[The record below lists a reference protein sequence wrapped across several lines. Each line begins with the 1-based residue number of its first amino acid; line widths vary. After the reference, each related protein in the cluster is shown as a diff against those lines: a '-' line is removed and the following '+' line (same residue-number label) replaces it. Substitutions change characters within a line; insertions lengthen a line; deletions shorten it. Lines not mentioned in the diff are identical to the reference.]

1 MPSDTPDPA
10 GPTGDRPTDRPTG
23 LAPVPL
29 TAVADQLDPALAVR
43 VDTDAPAAPV
53 QSVPPVESAP
63 PPGPAPQPGPTPRP
77 TAEPVLLTGAA
88 VRAADCRP
96 GDLFGALPGARVH
109 GAEFA
114 GQAVAAGAVAVLTD
128 AAGLELVRRQGLSV
142 PVLVTPQPRRALG
155 PASAAIYH
163 HPSEHLQIVGITG
176 TSGKTTT
183 CFLLEAALAA
193 QGLTT
198 GLLGTVMTRIT
209 EPDGTST
216 ELPSAF
222 TTPEAPDLQAL
233 LAVMRQHGVQAV
245 AMEVSSHALHLGRV
259 GGTRYRVGAFANL
272 SQDHLDFHPTME
284 DYYLAKASL
293 FDGRPAAGGGTPLG
307 AGVSN
312 IDDEYGARLATEY
325 PDPGGR
331 PMVTVSPAGAAAD
344 WRLDEVTADATGRQQ
359 LRISGPDGLR
369 LRTELGLPGPFNAA
383 NALLA
388 LACVHAAGYTESAAI
403 QAAATAIS
411 SVQVPGRMQRVD
423 AGQDFLAVVDYAHKP
438 AAVRAVL
445 TAVRA
450 SVPGRVIV
458 ALGAGGD
465 RDAGKRPLM
474 GQAAAELADVV
485 IVTDDNPRS
494 EVPHE
499 IRAAVLEGAHQVGES
514 ELGEARLR
522 ADDILEIG
530 DRAQAIAMAVALAA
544 PGDAVVIAGKGHET
558 GQEIDGVKH
567 PFSDVQQL
575 EAALGSRGTAS
586 EPDGARRGDQHGKG
600 EAPQ

>member
-1 MPSDTPDPA
+1 MPSDSRVPAGPSDPA
-10 GPTGDRPTDRPTG
+10 GGNPTAGAAGGPTDRPTG
-23 LAPVPL
+23 LTPVPL
-29 TAVADQLDPALAVR
+29 AEVATGLDPALAVR
-43 VDTDAPAAPV
+43 LEPGSVDHPADEVAL
-53 QSVPPVESAP
+53 S
-63 PPGPAPQPGPTPRP
+63 
-77 TAEPVLLTGAA
+77 GAA

-128 AAGLELVRRQGLSV
+128 AAGRELVRQQGLSV
-142 PVLVTPQPRRALG
+142 PVLLTEQPRRALG

-163 HPSEHLQIVGITG
+163 HPSERLQIIGVTG

-183 CFLLEAALAA
+183 CFLLEAALRA

-233 LAVMRQHGVQAV
+233 LAVMCQRGVQAV
-245 AMEVSSHALHLGRV
+245 AMEVSSHALQLGRV

-293 FDGRPAAGGGTPLG
+293 FDGQPAAAGGTPLG

-312 IDDEYGARLATEY
+312 IDDEYGARLAAEH
-325 PDPGGR
+325 PSPGGR
-331 PMVTVSPAGAAAD
+331 PMVTISPDGAAAD
-344 WRLDEVTADATGRQQ
+344 WRLEALTADATGRQQ
-359 LRISGPDGLR
+359 LQIAGPDGLA
-369 LRTELGLPGPFNAA
+369 LQTELGLPGPFNAG

-388 LACVHAAGYTESAAI
+388 LACVHAAGYTDPSAI
-403 QAAATAIS
+403 QAAAQALS
-411 SVQVPGRMQRVD
+411 AVQVPGRMQRVD

-474 GQAAAELADVV
+474 GQAAVELADVV

-499 IRAAVLEGAHQVGES
+499 IRAAVLEGAHQLGED

-522 ADDILEIG
+522 ADTILEIG
-530 DRAQAIAMAVALAA
+530 DRAEAIAMAVALAGH
-544 PGDAVVIAGKGHET
+544 GDAVVIAGKGHET

-567 PFSDVQQL
+567 PFSDLRQL
-575 EAALGSRGTAS
+575 ESALGARS
-586 EPDGARRGDQHGKG
+586 GAGGVGSAAESAGKGESVGKG